1 MSINAV
7 PLPGKPTLYFALA
20 YALTFFA
27 KPHYAVALLFKSTP
41 SHFVAVHRFAL
52 P

>member
-7 PLPGKPTLYFALA
+7 PLPSKSTLYFALA